1 MHKNTL
7 NLFLKELNIKHTNSY
22 SSSLFE
28 EHPNKYNLYGISQM
42 LNLYNI
48 PNIGIKVENKDLNSL
63 ELPVIAHI
71 GYDFVVVN
79 KVTNTQV
86 GFYWKGKHTILNIDK
101 FIELWSG
108 IALIAEPTKESIEPS
123 YRKHFITEILNR
135 IQTFSIL
142 TIAIA
147 LILLLCIFQSL
158 STIKILFLLCNLC
171 GCIICYFLLQKQNH
185 TESLYADKICSLF
198 KQKDCNDILDSK
210 VAKIFDWLSWSEIGM
225 GFFISNI
232 LILITLP
239 GLFEYVIPVCICA
252 LPYTIWSIWYQ
263 IRVAKQLCTLCLIVQ
278 SILWSIFFIA
288 LFNENMFPNKLNYFN
303 FIFVGMVYLFMIFS
317 INKLSNII
325 LSNQQMTNVRQEL
338 NSMKFTDDVFVTL
351 LKKRPYYK
359 VSRLDSNIILGNP
372 DSSICITILTNPH
385 CQPCAFAHKKI
396 ERILKKN
403 KDKMHIQYIFTAFND
418 NLLSSNKILIAA
430 YQQKNQDEVRDIY
443 TQWFNKGKI
452 SPDAFAKKMNIEI
465 SNHRVQEELDKHYQ
479 WKKYNQLSV
488 TPTIL
493 INGYLL
499 PENYNVDDLE
509 YFCNINLTASN

>member
-158 STIKILFLLCNLC
+158 
-171 GCIICYFLLQKQNH
+171 
-185 TESLYADKICSLF
+185 
-198 KQKDCNDILDSK
+198 
-210 VAKIFDWLSWSEIGM
+210 
-225 GFFISNI
+225 
-232 LILITLP
+232 
-239 GLFEYVIPVCICA
+239 
-252 LPYTIWSIWYQ
+252 
-263 IRVAKQLCTLCLIVQ
+263 
-278 SILWSIFFIA
+278 
-288 LFNENMFPNKLNYFN
+288 
-303 FIFVGMVYLFMIFS
+303 
-317 INKLSNII
+317 
-325 LSNQQMTNVRQEL
+325 
-338 NSMKFTDDVFVTL
+338 
-351 LKKRPYYK
+351 
-359 VSRLDSNIILGNP
+359 
-372 DSSICITILTNPH
+372 
-385 CQPCAFAHKKI
+385 
-396 ERILKKN
+396 
-403 KDKMHIQYIFTAFND
+403 
-418 NLLSSNKILIAA
+418 
-430 YQQKNQDEVRDIY
+430 
-443 TQWFNKGKI
+443 
-452 SPDAFAKKMNIEI
+452 
-465 SNHRVQEELDKHYQ
+465 
-479 WKKYNQLSV
+479 
-488 TPTIL
+488 
-493 INGYLL
+493 
-499 PENYNVDDLE
+499 
-509 YFCNINLTASN
+509 

>member
-142 TIAIA
+142 TITIT

-158 STIKILFLLCNLC
+158 STIKYSF
-171 GCIICYFLLQKQNH
+171 
-185 TESLYADKICSLF
+185 
-198 KQKDCNDILDSK
+198 
-210 VAKIFDWLSWSEIGM
+210 
-225 GFFISNI
+225 
-232 LILITLP
+232 
-239 GLFEYVIPVCICA
+239 
-252 LPYTIWSIWYQ
+252 
-263 IRVAKQLCTLCLIVQ
+263 IVQ
-278 SILWSIFFIA
+278 SLW
-288 LFNENMFPNKLNYFN
+288 LY
-303 FIFVGMVYLFMIFS
+303 
-317 INKLSNII
+317 
-325 LSNQQMTNVRQEL
+325 
-338 NSMKFTDDVFVTL
+338 
-351 LKKRPYYK
+351 
-359 VSRLDSNIILGNP
+359 
-372 DSSICITILTNPH
+372 
-385 CQPCAFAHKKI
+385 
-396 ERILKKN
+396 
-403 KDKMHIQYIFTAFND
+403 
-418 NLLSSNKILIAA
+418 NLLFLIT
-430 YQQKNQDEVRDIY
+430 KTE
-443 TQWFNKGKI
+443 
-452 SPDAFAKKMNIEI
+452 S
-465 SNHRVQEELDKHYQ
+465 HRESL
-479 WKKYNQLSV
+479 
-488 TPTIL
+488 
-493 INGYLL
+493 
-499 PENYNVDDLE
+499 
-509 YFCNINLTASN
+509 CR

>member
-142 TIAIA
+142 TITIT

-232 LILITLP
+232 L
-239 GLFEYVIPVCICA
+239 Y
-252 LPYTIWSIWYQ
+252 
-263 IRVAKQLCTLCLIVQ
+263 IR
-278 SILWSIFFIA
+278 
-288 LFNENMFPNKLNYFN
+288 Y
-303 FIFVGMVYLFMIFS
+303 
-317 INKLSNII
+317 
-325 LSNQQMTNVRQEL
+325 
-338 NSMKFTDDVFVTL
+338 
-351 LKKRPYYK
+351 
-359 VSRLDSNIILGNP
+359 
-372 DSSICITILTNPH
+372 
-385 CQPCAFAHKKI
+385 KKI
-396 ERILKKN
+396 EV
-403 KDKMHIQYIFTAFND
+403 
-418 NLLSSNKILIAA
+418 LS
-430 YQQKNQDEVRDIY
+430 
-443 TQWFNKGKI
+443 
-452 SPDAFAKKMNIEI
+452 P
-465 SNHRVQEELDKHYQ
+465 
-479 WKKYNQLSV
+479 
-488 TPTIL
+488 
-493 INGYLL
+493 
-499 PENYNVDDLE
+499 
-509 YFCNINLTASN
+509 